1 MSQEDLSQEE
11 FSKLIGPYLD
21 GELSAEDC
29 RKVEKSLADS
39 AECRQQAS
47 DLEAL
52 DRIAR
57 KDSPPAV
64 DEEQWQEV
72 LASVRQAEK
81 IVPFE
86 TVKSGRRWLA
96 PLAGLAALLCI
107 GLFLRNADEAPPPK
121 KDWASSEAD
130 PIEDEPR
137 VDTIDPEEKEEEDQE
152 SDPRFDEE

>member
-47 DLEAL
+47 GLETL

-57 KDSPPAV
+57 EDSPPAV
-64 DEEQWQEV
+64 DEKQWQEV
-72 LASVRQAEK
+72 LASVTEVSIAGGKIHDGAED
-81 IVPFE
+81 VTPR
-86 TVKSGRRWLA
+86 T
-96 PLAGLAALLCI
+96 P
-107 GLFLRNADEAPPPK
+107 APPRPL
-121 KDWASSEAD
+121 
-130 PIEDEPR
+130 
-137 VDTIDPEEKEEEDQE
+137 
-152 SDPRFDEE
+152 